1 MNQIPIKK
9 NKNSIYKQKN
19 LWNDEDLSSF
29 LNSISSNSEEYIIF
43 ELLCFRGLRIGEI
56 LALTPKDFNF
66 KNSTVTINKSLIKN
80 NFKNVIV
87 PPKTFKDERI
97 VILPEKIMDNVKSYL
112 ENNKIFEDNVH
123 IFTTNRLKMNKLLKL
138 KCREINLPHINLIDF
153 TKLYKMHKDI
163 KSLQKE

>member
-1 MNQIPIKK
+1 
-9 NKNSIYKQKN
+9 
-19 LWNDEDLSSF
+19 
-29 LNSISSNSEEYIIF
+29 
-43 ELLCFRGLRIGEI
+43 
-56 LALTPKDFNF
+56 
-66 KNSTVTINKSLIKN
+66 
-80 NFKNVIV
+80 
-87 PPKTFKDERI
+87 
-97 VILPEKIMDNVKSYL
+97 MDNVKSYL

>member
-1 MNQIPIKK
+1 MNKIPIKK

-66 KNSTVTINKSLIKN
+66 KNSTVTINKSLIK
-80 NFKNVIV
+80 I
-87 PPKTFKDERI
+87 I
-97 VILPEKIMDNVKSYL
+97 
-112 ENNKIFEDNVH
+112 
-123 IFTTNRLKMNKLLKL
+123 LKMLL
-138 KCREINLPHINLIDF
+138 F
-153 TKLYKMHKDI
+153 
-163 KSLQKE
+163 LQKHLKMKGS